1 MAKQEDTALQRKR
14 TEADIAASLARAKAR
29 GKAAETA
36 TVDLPALMSMM
47 GLPQW
52 PDAVR
57 GVPNGFLRSAL
68 FAALGRGVRR
78 YMERELIAA
87 LEGVEIRYTGPQLDQ
102 GELDV
107 WSTVLHL
114 ARKVPDFPVAAKF
127 FGGLTIKVT
136 AYELLKMLGK
146 TDAGDNRKTLDKR
159 LSRLNATALDVKIA
173 GQGSYEGSLIEK
185 IYRAEDSRAYV
196 IVIDPKISGLFAGDQ
211 FTQVDWKVRR
221 ELDGHPLAQWLHG
234 FYATHAKPYPM
245 RVQTLLKLAGSSNGD
260 PYSAA
265 QKLRKALTAVA
276 NASQLHLANFSYSIL
291 GDLVH
296 VEKSSRKHKRKTL
309 S

>member
-1 MAKQEDTALQRKR
+1 M
-14 TEADIAASLARAKAR
+14 
-29 GKAAETA
+29 
-36 TVDLPALMSMM
+36 
-47 GLPQW
+47 
-52 PDAVR
+52 
-57 GVPNGFLRSAL
+57 
-68 FAALGRGVRR
+68 
-78 YMERELIAA
+78 
-87 LEGVEIRYTGPQLDQ
+87 
-102 GELDV
+102 
-107 WSTVLHL
+107 
-114 ARKVPDFPVAAKF
+114 
-127 FGGLTIKVT
+127 
-136 AYELLKMLGK
+136 
-146 TDAGDNRKTLDKR
+146 
-159 LSRLNATALDVKIA
+159 KIA